1 LPNPDTSH
9 HAVRRD
15 RALRLT
21 VAASVGAKVFS
32 VLCTLAQVPIA
43 LHYLGAEGYGLWIAL
58 MSIYGLLNFLDF
70 GLGVGMQ
77 QLMARAFGRDD
88 SPLLRQTF
96 SSGVAALSVLGLA
109 CLIIGL
115 PLALWGDW
123 GAWFKI
129 ADPQL
134 RSETPAALA
143 VIVAA
148 FVIGLPGNAVVRLAA
163 GLQLGWLHALWNAA
177 SNGAT
182 LLAVWLA
189 ARAGWSYLAFI
200 AVAALL
206 PATQNIGLWFQLRH
220 RLGWHGGG
228 PGFLPRPAWRELL
241 RASFLFS
248 FPQLS
253 LAALVWLPPFAIS
266 LGAGAGAV
274 TAFNL
279 LQRLLSPLH
288 QGQTILL
295 TPLWPAYAEA
305 WTRHDRPWLARAV
318 RQSLL
323 ATGALTV
330 GTVLVCWQAA
340 PLITWW
346 VGDDVA
352 LPATSLTWLTGLWFT
367 LLMFGRHYL
376 YYLVGIDRLPTLAV
390 HSVLGF
396 VGATGGLLLGSYYGG
411 AGWALALGSLGYG
424 VLGLP
429 GMVVASHR
437 PLPVISDP
445 ARS

>member
-1 LPNPDTSH
+1 MPNADTSPH
-9 HAVRRD
+9 SARRD

-21 VAASVGAKVFS
+21 VAASVAAKVFS

-58 MSIYGLLNFLDF
+58 MSVYGLLNFVDF

-88 SPLLRQTF
+88 GPLLRQTF
-96 SSGVAALSVLGLA
+96 ASGVAALGVLGLA
-109 CLIIGL
+109 CLLVGL

-134 RSETPAALA
+134 RHDTPVALA
-143 VIVAA
+143 LIVAA
-148 FVIGLPGNAVVRLAA
+148 FVVGLPGNAVTRLAA
-163 GLQLGWLHALWNAA
+163 ALQLGWLHALWNAA

-189 ARAGWSYLAFI
+189 ARAGWSYLAFV

-206 PATQNIGLWFQLRH
+206 PATQNLGLWLQLRR
-220 RLGWHGGG
+220 RLDWRGRG
-228 PGFLPRPAWRELL
+228 PGFLPRPQWRELL

-248 FPQLS
+248 FPQLG
-253 LAALVWLPPFAIS
+253 LAALGWLPPFVIS

-279 LQRLLSPLH
+279 LQRLLSPFT
-288 QGQTILL
+288 QGQVILL

-305 WTRHDRPWLARAV
+305 WVRHDRPWLARAK
-318 RQSLL
+318 RHALL
-323 ATGALTV
+323 ATVALTT
-330 GTVLVCWQAA
+330 GTALVCWQAG
-340 PLITWW
+340 PLIAWW
-346 VGDDVA
+346 VG
-352 LPATSLTWLTGLWFT
+352 PATKLPGPALTWLTGLWFT

-390 HSVLGF
+390 HAVLGF
-396 VGATGGLLLGSYYGG
+396 VGAIGGLLLGSYHGG
-411 AGWALALGSLGYG
+411 ASWALALGSLGYG
-424 VLGLP
+424 ALGLP
-429 GMVVASHR
+429 GMMIASHR
-437 PLPVISDP
+437 PLPVTSGP
-445 ARS
+445 A